1 MCFAGR
7 MMMEGNREERRKIN
21 CTSCYFNGMEHHEI
35 QNNISHFAK
44 EGAVAALQEIG
55 FYDEAGCVDKKAVS
69 DFISLRS
76 MLRDWRDFKKTTW
89 QAITKWVMW
98 IALGLLAVKLGVAD
112 LLKLGKG

>member
-1 MCFAGR
+1 MQENKSLCKPCFW
-7 MMMEGNREERRKIN
+7 EGMSEEEVRAVTK
-21 CTSCYFNGMEHHEI
+21 SL
-35 QNNISHFAK
+35 AK

-55 FYDEAGCVDKKAVS
+55 FYDEAGHVDKTAVS
-69 DFISLRS
+69 DFFSLRG

-112 LLKLGKG
+112 LLKLGKGA